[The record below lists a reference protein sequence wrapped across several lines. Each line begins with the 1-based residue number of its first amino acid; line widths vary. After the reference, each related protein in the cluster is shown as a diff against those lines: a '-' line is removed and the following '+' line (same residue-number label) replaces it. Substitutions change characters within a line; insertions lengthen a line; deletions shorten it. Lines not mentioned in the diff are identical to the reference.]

1 MNKYGSRKG
10 KVDWS
15 CPEFLRAVARC
26 ALTDISLVETFVFS
40 AAFST
45 FDQDVDGYICPED
58 MRGLASLFVPEKLS
72 RDEDYMRSLIDRMDR
87 NNDGMI
93 AYEEF
98 VQTIKE
104 TGEPDFFRSTTF
116 SISQLFMYLKYCIHR
131 YYDPVLK
138 AAATLIGFVVY
149 CMSFYF
155 GIAAV
160 FSCNYD

>member
-104 TGEPDFFRSTTF
+104 TGEPDFFRSIAFILFRF
-116 SISQLFMYLKYCIHR
+116 STCLCLHYLCI
-131 YYDPVLK
+131 
-138 AAATLIGFVVY
+138 
-149 CMSFYF
+149 
-155 GIAAV
+155 
-160 FSCNYD
+160 

>member
-1 MNKYGSRKG
+1 MTTELQDEETRQNLVNKHGSRKG

-15 CPEFLRAVARC
+15 SPEFLRAVARC

-72 RDEDYMRSLIDRMDR
+72 RDDDYMRSLIDRMDR

-116 SISQLFMYLKYCIHR
+116 LFLFAMHLSSVYIIYVFKILHSQIL
-131 YYDPVLK
+131 
-138 AAATLIGFVVY
+138 
-149 CMSFYF
+149 
-155 GIAAV
+155 
-160 FSCNYD
+160 